1 MNSAQPDNISG
12 LSSLFEGYEKAHG
25 RYDVKRENEKGKK
38 EGRAVTY
45 KEPVSQRAWDE
56 HLSGT
61 GPGVGIIPLRADNT
75 VLWACIDIDVIGID
89 HKALEAK
96 CHQFG
101 LPLVICRSKSG
112 GAHCFLFLSEP
123 IDFAVIVSTLG
134 HWAAAL
140 GHGGCEIFPKQT
152 VRHDDQ
158 KDIGNWLNM
167 PYYYLD
173 ATLRYCVHAGEQL
186 DLPAFLAFANS
197 MRVSAD
203 KLRSIAI
210 VVPDDENSLFP
221 DGPPCLQFIAA
232 NGGFPDGT
240 RNDGMYNAA
249 VYLKKRYPDDLNISR
264 LNDFNAQM
272 CHPPLPAD
280 EISAMSKSV
289 AKKDY
294 EYRCRRAPINAHC
307 NRSVCVARA
316 YGIGDNLPPI
326 SLTKYDGEPVLWFF
340 EINGKRIMLETR
352 ELMTQQ
358 LFQEKVGQA
367 INDYPR
373 TLKQPDWE
381 QRIGEAMRNCDVVE
395 VEIDDTAL
403 GAFRQ
408 AVLQYVTGQARTVS
422 KAQLLTSNA
431 PFAASDGTIWF
442 RLRGLIRHLENQNIK
457 FKSEHHVTQ
466 MLKDMGCEASSERV
480 IPGKGGIVRVWKI
493 SMDVVPTDLST
504 EPPVKFGTTEF

>member
-1 MNSAQPDNISG
+1 MSVVTPDPTNG
-12 LSSLFEGYEKAHG
+12 MFDLFQGYDRAHG
-25 RYDVKRENEKGKK
+25 RYDVKRQNDKGKS

-45 KEPVSQRAWDE
+45 KEPPTQRYWGD
-56 HLSGT
+56 HLAGN
-61 GPGVGIIPLRADNT
+61 GPGLGIIPLRADNT

-89 HKALEAK
+89 HNALETK
-96 CHQFG
+96 CQQFG

-123 IDFAVIVSTLG
+123 VDAAVVVAALS

-152 VRHDDQ
+152 VRYDDE

-167 PYYYLD
+167 PYYHVD
-173 ATLRYCVHAGEQL
+173 ATLRYCVHEGEQL

-197 MRVSAD
+197 MRISAD
-203 KLRSIAI
+203 TLHGITI
-210 VVPDDENSLFP
+210 VVPDDAHSLFP
-221 DGPPCLQFIAA
+221 DGPPCLQFLAA

-249 VYLKKRYPDDLNISR
+249 VYLKKRYPDDVNISR

-272 CHPPLPAD
+272 CRPPLPAD

-307 NRSVCVARA
+307 NRSACVGRA
-316 YGIGDNLPPI
+316 YGVGDNLPPI
-326 SLTKYDGEPVLWFF
+326 SLTKHDGDPVLWFF
-340 EINGKRIMLETR
+340 EISGKRIMLETR
-352 ELMTQQ
+352 ELMTQR
-358 LFQEKVGQA
+358 LFQEKVGQV

-373 TLKQPDWE
+373 TMKQADWE
-381 QRIGEAMRNCDVVE
+381 QRIGEAMRNCDVVDVE
-395 VEIDDTAL
+395 VDDTAL

-408 AVLQYVTGQARTVS
+408 AVLQFVTGQARVVS
-422 KAQLLTSNA
+422 KAQLLTSNM
-431 PFAASDGTIWF
+431 PYLPGDGTIWF

-457 FKSEHHVTQ
+457 FKSEHHVSR
-466 MLKDMGCEASSERV
+466 MLKDMGFEASSERV
-480 IPGKGGIVRVWKI
+480 QSGAGGTVRVWKI
-493 SMDVVPTDLST
+493 SESKILTDLPT